1 MFESPHKSI
10 NTRSESQEEL
20 HETQPVSSIT
30 EGSRAKKKKKKRK
43 QQQEKPAGSAP
54 LIRSEDSPQRA
65 ERQIEKRC
73 IDYNSDEPIVRG
85 IFQIGKKS
93 HDVLLTPRR
102 VTWTPI
108 QPETPTGE
116 SGVAP
121 REEGVDVKDVFA
133 VKVKRRR
140 SAGQHTGGTLLGITL
155 FRCRRKGLKLKDQAV
170 HLSNMSEDHCEV
182 WFKHLKELLSAEGHT

>member
-1 MFESPHKSI
+1 M
-10 NTRSESQEEL
+10 
-20 HETQPVSSIT
+20 
-30 EGSRAKKKKKKRK
+30 
-43 QQQEKPAGSAP
+43 P
-54 LIRSEDSPQRA
+54 LINDV
-65 ERQIEKRC
+65 C
-73 IDYNSDEPIVRG
+73 INDVCVFMMGVSVRG
-85 IFQIGKKS
+85 CAA
-93 HDVLLTPRR
+93 P
-102 VTWTPI
+102 
-108 QPETPTGE
+108 GE

-182 WFKHLKELLSAEGHT
+182 WFKHLKELLSGTCSGRTLEGVVWGRGSF